1 MKGVAQRVCTFALIA
16 VMLSACAAPPLK
28 LYTLTPV
35 PESSDPSPLPRNAT
49 IIVVDRVYLPDYLD
63 TQDLIIRRGNVL
75 DRSQTGRWASR
86 LSMSATDLLT
96 AKLAM
101 RRPDALV
108 TDGVRTAVPD
118 YEITVDVSRLD
129 VSSAGQG
136 VMDADWQII
145 PRADTKHIVRD
156 RVRVT
161 LEGSVASDKG
171 IVGLESRL
179 FERLAASIDISGL
192 R

>member
-1 MKGVAQRVCTFALIA
+1 MKGVAHRVGTFALIA
-16 VMLSACAAPPLK
+16 VMLSACAASPLK
-28 LYTLTPV
+28 LYTLMPV
-35 PESSDPSPLPRNAT
+35 PEGRDPPALPRNAT
-49 IIVVDRVYLPDYLD
+49 IIVVDRVSLPDYLD
-63 TQDLIIRRGNVL
+63 TQDIIIRRGNVL

-86 LSMSATDLLT
+86 LSISATDLLT

-108 TDGVRTAVPD
+108 TDGVRTAAPD
-118 YEITVDVSRLD
+118 YEISVDVSRLD
-129 VSSAGQG
+129 VSSAGEG
-136 VMDADWQII
+136 VLDADWQITA
-145 PRADTKHIVRD
+145 RADTKHIARD
-156 RVRVT
+156 RVRITV
-161 LEGSVASDKG
+161 EGAVESDKD